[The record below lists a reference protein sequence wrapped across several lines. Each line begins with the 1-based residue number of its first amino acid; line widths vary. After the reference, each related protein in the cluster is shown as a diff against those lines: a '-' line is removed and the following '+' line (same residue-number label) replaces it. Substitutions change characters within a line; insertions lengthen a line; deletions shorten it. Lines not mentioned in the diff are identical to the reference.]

1 MAARILVV
9 EDEPAI
15 QELIAVNLSRAGHV
29 VQRTASAEGAQD
41 LLNASLPDLVVLDW
55 MLPGM
60 SGLDFLRVLRV
71 DRRTRSISLILLTGR
86 AQERDMVAGL
96 ESGADDYVTK
106 PFSVREL
113 LARVA
118 AVLRR
123 RVPQVSDDAVVA
135 GTLRLEPVGLR
146 LISADCDLALG
157 PTEFRLLHFL
167 MTHADRVHSR
177 AELLDHPLHP
187 YTKGLLDSVPSRNV
201 KGQPLK
207 QIPGMTPSLLK
218 IGSGCAFRER
228 CSRRTSEC
236 EMAPPLSSPESN
248 PSRRVRCFHPYI
260 ESEMALSV

>member
-29 VQRTASAEGAQD
+29 VQRTASAEGAKGF
-41 LLNASLPDLVVLDW
+41 LNAALPDLVVLDW

-60 SGLDFLRVLRV
+60 SGLELLRILRA
-71 DRRTRSISLILLTGR
+71 DARTQGISLILLSGR

-96 ESGADDYVTK
+96 ESGADDYMTK

-123 RVPQVSDDAVVA
+123 RVPQASDDAVVA
-135 GTLRLEPVGLR
+135 GTLRLEPVGPR
-146 LISADCDLALG
+146 VVSCGSEVALG

-177 AELLDHPLHP
+177 AELLDRVWGDQFPGDERTVDVHVRRLRAVLK
-187 YTKGLLDSVPSRNV
+187 KGGHDVFI
-201 KGQPLK
+201 Q
-207 QIPGMTPSLLK
+207 T
-218 IGSGCAFRER
+218 
-228 CSRRTSEC
+228 
-236 EMAPPLSSPESN
+236 
-248 PSRRVRCFHPYI
+248 VRGAGYSFTGR
-260 ESEMALSV
+260 SA